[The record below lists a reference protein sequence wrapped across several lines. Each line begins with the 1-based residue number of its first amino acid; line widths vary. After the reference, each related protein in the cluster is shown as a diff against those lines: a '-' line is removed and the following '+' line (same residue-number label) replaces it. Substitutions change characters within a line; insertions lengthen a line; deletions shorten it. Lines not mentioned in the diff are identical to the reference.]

1 MVCVSILA
9 QTAHAVSNL
18 TKTTFLQVLCVTKIT
33 KGDMAVLL
41 KDADLG
47 QLKLL
52 SKDPEGK
59 KKVAENLSQ
68 LLAVACQS
76 RREGIASDPNT
87 KRELENIRM
96 LLTAT
101 IYDQK
106 KNSSKSPWQPFRNIT
121 KEQVEKF
128 WNNKSHEA
136 DFQEV
141 LVSKLALARES
152 GKVSKD
158 KELTEDEIKL
168 AKDNYAKIAI
178 YEAEAQVKAGELG
191 EDFKRELDLQIKL
204 QQAQFLAEIYARR
217 VLVEQTK
224 VTDEEIQLYIATHPE
239 FDTKVQKGEA
249 YKILQRAKAGENF
262 TVLVKSFSED
272 PTTNNI
278 GGLYKDIKAGQFLI
292 EIERAAL
299 SLNPGQIY
307 PELVE
312 TSLGYHIIK
321 LEKKA
326 EAKDQNG
333 ATKASYDLRQI
344 LISTWIKD
352 PNNPTSVPVAVKEY
366 IKEKIQTEKE
376 KKILD
381 KILANNPV
389 VIEDF

>member
-1 MVCVSILA
+1 
-9 QTAHAVSNL
+9 
-18 TKTTFLQVLCVTKIT
+18 
-33 KGDMAVLL
+33 MAILL
-41 KDADLG
+41 KDANPV
-47 QLKLL
+47 QLELL

-68 LLAVACQS
+68 LLAVACQGMK
-76 RREGIASDPNT
+76 EGIDSDPNT

-106 KNSSKSPWQPFRNIT
+106 KNSGKSPGQPFRNIT
-121 KEQVEKF
+121 KEQVDKF
-128 WNNKSHEA
+128 WSNKGHEA
-136 DFQEV
+136 DFHEV

-152 GKVSKD
+152 GKVPKD
-158 KELTEDEIKL
+158 KELTKDEIKL

-178 YEAEAQVKAGELG
+178 YEAEEQAKASELG
-191 EDFKRELDLQIKL
+191 EDFRRELELQIKL

-217 VLVEQTK
+217 VLVEKTE
-224 VTDEEIQLYIATHPE
+224 VTDEEIRLYIANHPE
-239 FDTKVQKGEA
+239 FDTKVQKGKA

-262 TVLVKSFSED
+262 AVLAKSFSED

-299 SLNPGQIY
+299 TLNSGQIY
-307 PELVE
+307 PDLVE

-321 LEKKA
+321 LEKKG
-326 EAKDQNG
+326 EVKDQKG
-333 ATKASYDLRQI
+333 AMKASYYVRQI
-344 LISTWIKD
+344 LISTRVKD

-366 IKEKIQTEKE
+366 VKEKIQTEKE

-389 VIEDF
+389 EIEGF

>member
-1 MVCVSILA
+1 V
-9 QTAHAVSNL
+9 QTARATSNL

-41 KDADLG
+41 KDANAV
-47 QLKLL
+47 QLELL

-68 LLAVACQS
+68 LLAVACQG
-76 RREGIASDPNT
+76 RKEGIANDPNT

-106 KNSSKSPWQPFRNIT
+106 KNSGKSPGQPFRNIT
-121 KEQVEKF
+121 KEQVDKF

-136 DFQEV
+136 DFQEF
-141 LVSKLALARES
+141 LVSKLAMAREN
-152 GKVSKD
+152 GNVPKD

-178 YEAEAQVKAGELG
+178 YEAEEQAKASELG
-191 EDFKRELDLQIKL
+191 EDFKHELELQIKL
-204 QQAQFLAEIYARR
+204 QQAQFLAGVYARR
-217 VLVEQTK
+217 VLVEKTK
-224 VTDEEIQLYIATHPE
+224 VTDEEIQLYTAKHPE
-239 FDTKVQKGEA
+239 FDTKVQKGKA

-262 TVLVKSFSED
+262 AALAKSFSED
-272 PTTNNI
+272 PTTNSV
-278 GGLYKDIKAGQFLI
+278 GGLYKGIIAGQFLI
-292 EIERAAL
+292 EIERVAL
-299 SLNPGQIY
+299 SLNSGQIY

-321 LEKKA
+321 LEKKG
-326 EAKDQNG
+326 EVKDQSG
-333 ATKASYDLRQI
+333 KMKASYDVRQI
-344 LISTWIKD
+344 LISTLIKD
-352 PNNPTSVPVAVKEY
+352 PNNPTSVPIAVKEY
-366 IKEKIQTEKE
+366 VREKIQTEKE

-389 VIEDF
+389 EIENF